1 MAEADDTASAARKDH
16 MRAVPDPPNVITTVK
31 MDLDDIN
38 RASMAIARVLA
49 QGVEAHE
56 AGKGK
61 PSPRPLDCQT
71 AKGLVVALGLLGD
84 WAEVLRLAR
93 VARI

>member
-1 MAEADDTASAARKDH
+1 
-16 MRAVPDPPNVITTVK
+16 
-31 MDLDDIN
+31 
-38 RASMAIARVLA
+38 MAIARVLA